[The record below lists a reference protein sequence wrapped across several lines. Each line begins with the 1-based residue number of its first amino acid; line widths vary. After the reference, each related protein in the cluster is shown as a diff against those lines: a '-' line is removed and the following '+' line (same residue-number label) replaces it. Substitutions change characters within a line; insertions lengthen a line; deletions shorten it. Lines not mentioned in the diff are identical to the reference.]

1 MREETLLTFILPF
14 FDQTQV
20 EEGARRKVDDKAKKK
35 AEGEAVRR
43 KADEEA
49 RKRDSE
55 RQGRVRME
63 LRGAAWGCMGGH
75 G

>member
-1 MREETLLTFILPF
+1 M
-14 FDQTQV
+14 